1 MSLSLILSGLGV
13 SEPIDPG
20 DVADDVWVETATI
33 WVIIEIDAIAASGAF
48 VPSPGVERIRDELET
63 EFFDRD
69 DILETIVD
77 YDEDNQD
84 LLDQLLADGRV
95 LSPVLIEVLG
105 PIPRL
110 MSQRIEAGD
119 QSFIDPTPWL
129 EALADLWLRDGVAPV
144 GPRPE
149 AERRVT
155 DSIFGRLQ
163 DGSIEFAA
171 PPPPVTEAAGTEPTA
186 VDAVAV
192 APDNVTTDVSEPD
205 TVVEPVIE
213 PVVDS
218 GPDAINAPRE
228 PAESGSSFPQ
238 VPVIVPAILALV
250 AIAWLAR
257 QKLRRGDRSSRDSR
271 HGSGND
277 NLGDLL
283 EVGRQM
289 TAALDAEQVARIA
302 VAEGVRLTA
311 AAAGT
316 YVRIVDGAALFT
328 EKSSQGLFSDE
339 PIGAGPLWRV
349 IETGQPA
356 TLVLRHDPALRGA
369 SMAVAATPVIADG
382 SVSGAIVVIR
392 SAMDPFSRQQL
403 DQLTSLAPITGTAMT
418 AALAHRSALSDADFD
433 GLTQL
438 KNRRR
443 LDKDLADLPRGA
455 TVGFAM
461 ADIDHFKNFND
472 TNGHTAGDV
481 ALRAVADCI
490 AQTVRSCDSVYRYG
504 GEEFSVVLVGA
515 DEAEAARVMERVRAA
530 VEAIEIPGE
539 ENQPGGKVTI
549 SIGVVIS
556 APTQAEGSAIAVGAD
571 LALYRAKHDGRNR
584 VVVAS

>member
-1 MSLSLILSGLGV
+1 MSLSLILSGLGI
-13 SEPIDPG
+13 SEPIEPG

-33 WVIIEIDAIAASGAF
+33 WVIVEIDAIAASGAF
-48 VPSPGVERIRDELET
+48 VPHPAVERIRDELGT
-63 EFFDRD
+63 EFLGRD
-69 DILETIVD
+69 DILETILD
-77 YDEDNQD
+77 YDEDNED
-84 LLDQLLADGRV
+84 LLDQLLNDGRV
-95 LSPVLIEVLG
+95 LSPVVIEVLG
-105 PIPRL
+105 PIPIL
-110 MSQRIEAGD
+110 MGERIEAGD

-129 EALADLWLRDGVAPV
+129 EALADLWVRDGAAPI
-144 GPRPE
+144 GPRPP

-163 DGSIEFAA
+163 DDSIELA
-171 PPPPVTEAAGTEPTA
+171 PPPPAITEPARPEATAGDATA
-186 VDAVAV
+186 VEPEQID
-192 APDNVTTDVSEPD
+192 VTTDVNEPD
-205 TVVEPVIE
+205 AAIE
-213 PVVDS
+213 PIVTPSPAVIDS
-218 GPDAINAPRE
+218 PSE

-238 VPVIVPAILALV
+238 VPVIVPAMLALT

-257 QKLRRGDRSSRDSR
+257 QKLRRGVRSST
-271 HGSGND
+271 HGSDGD
-277 NLGDLL
+277 NFGDLV

-289 TAALDAEQVARIA
+289 TAALDAEQIARLA
-302 VAEGVRLTA
+302 VAEGVRLTS

-316 YVRIVDGAALFT
+316 YVRLVDGVALFT
-328 EKSSQGLFSDE
+328 EKSSPGLFSDE
-339 PIGAGPLWRV
+339 PIAAGPLWRV

-356 TLVLRHDPALRGA
+356 TVVLRQDPALLGA

-461 ADIDHFKNFND
+461 VDIDHFKNFND

-515 DEAEAARVMERVRAA
+515 DEAEATRVMERVRAA
-530 VEAIEIPGE
+530 VEATVIVGE

-556 APTQAEGSAIAVGAD
+556 APTEAEGSAIAIGAD
-571 LALYRAKHDGRNR
+571 VALYRAKHDGRNR
-584 VVVAS
+584 VVVAQ